1 MINICAM
8 FSNSPNLLVT
18 EEKKPEKPKE
28 SLKTFR
34 LPIHCLEDLD
44 ISASVH
50 PLSDIIARDLEL
62 VETTPLNDKETER
75 KSMYEHVFQP
85 ITLFAKDL
93 LPDWKTH
100 FTTDIS
106 FLEQTQ
112 DVVKTISN
120 IMDTDSQKKYEV
132 PCERIKEIWTAIKHD
147 DNFMDKYGYIEWS
160 FLDQFNHS
168 QGFLQAMSICNI
180 ISPLLSFIIPFIF
193 LLFPFILLKIQGVP
207 ITLSIYFQC
216 LTDIAKHHFIG
227 KALKVFQSFSIES
240 FFYLVGSLGLY
251 LLQMYNNTVQCLR
264 FYKNIQFVNDSL
276 CELKEYIDDSIMKK
290 KKFLQYNREKSQYRG
305 FCKEVLHH
313 CQVLE
318 RIQLELQSICPFQVS
333 LYKVADIGYMM
344 KCFYALHTNPDY
356 ERTILYSM
364 GFEGYLQNM
373 HGLCQQVAKGVLNPA
388 TFYNEKDTLEKDD
401 DSIVSEDTEKEDDDD
416 LDIIDN
422 NDKIEPKKYIKGQF
436 YPAHQYDNYVVNNAN
451 LDNKIIITG
460 PNASGKTT
468 FLKTTA
474 LNLLFSQQFGFGFY
488 QCCCI
493 EPYTHF
499 HSYLNIPDTSG
510 RDSLFQAESRR
521 CKEILDIIQE
531 KKNMDAHHFCIFD
544 ELYSGT
550 NPVEATKSAYA
561 FMQYLTKQFPK
572 VDFLLTTHYVQIC
585 DKIKGIC
592 NYQMEVLEKDNDF
605 EFTYKIEPGISRI
618 EGAIKILRDMNYPSD
633 IIDMIQNT
641 SFIQT
646 KNMLNTID

>member
-1 MINICAM
+1 MI
-8 FSNSPNLLVT
+8 SNSPNVLVT
-18 EEKKPEKPKE
+18 GEKTPEIPKE
-28 SLKTFR
+28 SSKTFR
-34 LPIHCLEDLD
+34 LPIHYLSKEDLD
-44 ISASVH
+44 VPISVH
-50 PLSDIIARDLEL
+50 SLSDIIARDLEL
-62 VETTPLNDKETER
+62 VESETTPSNANANETER

-85 ITLFAKDL
+85 TTLFAKEL
-93 LPDWKTH
+93 IPDWKTH
-100 FTTDIS
+100 FTTDVS
-106 FLEQTQ
+106 FLEQSQ
-112 DVVKTISN
+112 NVVKTIPL
-120 IMDTDSQKKYEV
+120 IIDEHPKYQV
-132 PCERIKEIWTAIKHD
+132 PCEKIKEIWQAIKHD

-160 FLDQFNHS
+160 VLDQFNHS

-207 ITLSIYFQC
+207 ITLSIYFEC
-216 LTDIAKHHFIG
+216 LTEIAKHHFIG

-276 CELKEYIDDSIMKK
+276 CELKEYVNDAILKK
-290 KKFLQYNREKSQYRG
+290 KRFLQYNSDKTRYVG
-305 FCKEVLHH
+305 FCREVQHQ
-313 CQVLE
+313 CEVLE
-318 RIQLELQSICPFQVS
+318 RIQVDLQSICPFQVS
-333 LYKVADIGYMM
+333 LYKVADIGYML
-344 KCFYALHTNPDY
+344 KCFYALHTNVEY
-356 ERTILYSM
+356 ERALVYSM
-364 GFEGYLQNM
+364 SFEGYLQHM
-373 HGLCQQVAKGVLNPA
+373 HGLYQQVAKGLLNPA
-388 TFYNEKDTLEKDD
+388 TFYNETDTLEKDE
-401 DSIVSEDTEKEDDDD
+401 DSIVSDATEKEEEEEDEEEP
-416 LDIIDN
+416 
-422 NDKIEPKKYIKGQF
+422 DKREPKKYMKGQF
-436 YPAHQYDNYVVNNAN
+436 YPAHQYDTYVVNDAN

-474 LNLLFSQQFGFGFY
+474 LNIIFSQQFGFGFY
-488 QCCCI
+488 QSCCI

-521 CKEILDIIQE
+521 CKEILDIIHTNDTDE
-531 KKNMDAHHFCIFD
+531 KIESHHFCIFD

-561 FMQYLTKQFPK
+561 FMQYLTKYYPK

-585 DKIKGIC
+585 DKLKGIR
-592 NYQMEVLEKDNDF
+592 NYRMEVNAKENDF

-618 EGAIKILRDMNYPSD
+618 EGAIKILQDMDYPPE
-633 IIDMIQNT
+633 ILKMIRET
-641 SFIQT
+641 S
-646 KNMLNTID
+646 

>member
-8 FSNSPNLLVT
+8 ISNSPNLLVT
-18 EEKKPEKPKE
+18 EEKKPENPKE

-34 LPIHCLEDLD
+34 LPIHYLSEEDLD
-44 ISASVH
+44 VPTSVH
-50 PLSDIIARDLEL
+50 LLSDIIARDLEL
-62 VETTPLNDKETER
+62 VETTSSNYNENER

-85 ITLFAKDL
+85 TTIFAKDL

-112 DVVKTISN
+112 DVVKTIPKVINS
-120 IMDTDSQKKYEV
+120 TSKYEV
-132 PCERIKEIWTAIKHD
+132 PCEKIKEIWHAIKHD
-147 DNFMDKYGYIEWS
+147 ENFMDKYGYLEWS
-160 FLDQFNHS
+160 ILDQFNHS
-168 QGFLQAMSICNI
+168 QSFLQAMSICNI

-193 LLFPFILLKIQGVP
+193 LLFPFVLLKIQGVP

-216 LTDIAKHHFIG
+216 LTEIAKHHFIG

-251 LLQMYNNTVQCLR
+251 LLQMYNNTMQCMR

-276 CELKEYIDDSIMKK
+276 CVLKEYIDDSIEKK
-290 KKFLQYNREKSQYRG
+290 KRYLGENRKRTKYVG
-305 FCKEVLHH
+305 FCQSVNYH
-313 CQVLE
+313 CEVLE
-318 RIQLELQSICPFQVS
+318 RIQGELRSVCPFQVS
-333 LYKVADIGYMM
+333 IYKVSDIGYML
-344 KCFYALHTNPDY
+344 KCFYSLHTNPQY
-356 ERTILYSM
+356 ERAIMYSM

-373 HGLCQQVAKGVLNPA
+373 YGLHQQIDKGLINPVSFYVAEN
-388 TFYNEKDTLEKDD
+388 DTLEEDEENDD
-401 DSIVSEDTEKEDDDD
+401 TDKEDEKESEDPKKE
-416 LDIIDN
+416 N
-422 NDKIEPKKYIKGQF
+422 QPPKKYIKEQF
-436 YPAHQYDNYVVNNAN
+436 YPAHQHETYVVNDAN
-451 LDNKIIITG
+451 LDNKLIITG

-488 QCCCI
+488 QSACI

-521 CKEILDIIQE
+521 CKEILDIIE
-531 KKNMDAHHFCIFD
+531 KRESLSSSRHFCIFD

-561 FMQYLTKQFPK
+561 FMQYLTERYRN
-572 VDFLLTTHYVQIC
+572 VDFLLTTHYVDIC
-585 DKIKGIC
+585 DRIKGIR
-592 NYQMEVLEKDNDF
+592 NYRMEVIENEETNQF

-618 EGAIKILRDMNYPSD
+618 EGAIKILEEMDYPVD
-633 IIDMIQNT
+633 ILNMIRC
-641 SFIQT
+641 S
-646 KNMLNTID
+646 K

>member
-8 FSNSPNLLVT
+8 ISNSPNLLVT

-34 LPIHCLEDLD
+34 LPIHYLSEDLD
-44 ISASVH
+44 ISSSNVH

-62 VETTPLNDKETER
+62 VETTSSNANENER

-85 ITLFAKDL
+85 TTIFAKNL

-112 DVVKTISN
+112 DVVKTIPKV
-120 IMDTDSQKKYEV
+120 MDPLSKYQV
-132 PCERIKEIWTAIKHD
+132 PCEKIKEIWHAIKHD
-147 DNFMDKYGYIEWS
+147 ENFMDKYGYLEWS

-168 QGFLQAMSICNI
+168 QSFLQAMSVCNI

-193 LLFPFILLKIQGVP
+193 LLFPFVLLKLQGVP

-216 LTDIAKHHFIG
+216 LTEIAKHHFIG

-240 FFYLVGSLGLY
+240 FLYLVGSLGLY
-251 LLQMYNNTVQCLR
+251 LLQMYNNTMQCLR

-276 CELKEYIDDSIMKK
+276 CVLKDYVDDAILKK
-290 KKFLQYNREKSQYRG
+290 KRFLQENREKTKYSG
-305 FCKEVLHH
+305 FCKEVNQQ
-313 CQVLE
+313 CIVLE
-318 RIQLELQSICPFQVS
+318 IIQMDLCSICPFQVS
-333 LYKVADIGYMM
+333 IYKVSEIGYML
-344 KCFYALHTNPDY
+344 KCFYSLHTNPNY
-356 ERTILYSM
+356 ERAIVYSM

-373 HGLCQQVAKGVLNPA
+373 YGLYKQFDNGIVNPVS
-388 TFYNEKDTLEKDD
+388 FYLEDD
-401 DSIVSEDTEKEDDDD
+401 HDDHDDDD
-416 LDIIDN
+416 DTDTEDEKEKN
-422 NDKIEPKKYIKGQF
+422 ESNPKKYIKAQF
-436 YPAHQYDNYVVNNAN
+436 YPAHQNETYVVNDAN
-451 LDNKIIITG
+451 LDNKLIITG

-488 QCCCI
+488 QSACI

-521 CKEILDIIQE
+521 CKEILDIIKENE
-531 KKNMDAHHFCIFD
+531 KLEDNSRHFCIFD

-561 FMQYLTKQFPK
+561 FMQYLTERYRN
-572 VDFLLTTHYVQIC
+572 VDFLLTTHYVEIC
-585 DKIKGIC
+585 DQIHGIQ
-592 NYQMEVLEKDNDF
+592 NYRMQVVENEETNQF

-618 EGAIKILRDMNYPSD
+618 EGAIKILEEMDYPED
-633 IIDMIQNT
+633 ILNMIRCA
-641 SFIQT
+641 
-646 KNMLNTID
+646 KNLTHRNN

>member
-8 FSNSPNLLVT
+8 ISNSPNLLVT
-18 EEKKPEKPKE
+18 DEKKPNIPPPKE
-28 SLKTFR
+28 SEKTFR
-34 LPIHCLEDLD
+34 LPIHYLD
-44 ISASVH
+44 ISSSVH

-62 VETTPLNDKETER
+62 VETTSANDKENER

-85 ITLFAKDL
+85 TSLFAKDL
-93 LPDWKTH
+93 LPEWKTH

-112 DVVKTISN
+112 EVVKTIPNVMEPN
-120 IMDTDSQKKYEV
+120 IKYEV
-132 PCERIKEIWTAIKHD
+132 PCEKIKEIWHAVKHD
-147 DNFMDKYGYIEWS
+147 ENFMDKYGYLEWS
-160 FLDQFNHS
+160 MLDQFNHS
-168 QGFLQAMSICNI
+168 QSFLQAMSICNI

-193 LLFPFILLKIQGVP
+193 LLFPFVLLKIQGVP

-216 LTDIAKHHFIG
+216 LTEIAKHHFIG
-227 KALKVFQSFSIES
+227 KALKVFQSFNIES

-251 LLQMYNNTVQCLR
+251 LLQMYNNTMQCLR
-264 FYKNIQFVNDSL
+264 FYKNIQSVNDSL
-276 CELKEYIDDSIMKK
+276 CVLKEYIDDSILKK
-290 KKFLQYNREKSQYRG
+290 KRFLEENREKTKYSG
-305 FCKEVLHH
+305 FCQDVNYH
-313 CQVLE
+313 CEVLE
-318 RIQLELQSICPFQVS
+318 RIQGELRSVCPFQVS
-333 LYKVADIGYMM
+333 IYKVSDIGYML
-344 KCFYALHTNPDY
+344 KCFYSLHTNPQY
-356 ERTILYSM
+356 ERAIVYSM

-373 HGLCQQVAKGVLNPA
+373 YGLNQQIEKGLINPVS
-388 TFYNEKDTLEKDD
+388 FYLEET
-401 DSIVSEDTEKEDDDD
+401 EDEDDDTD
-416 LDIIDN
+416 TDDEEEEEN
-422 NDKIEPKKYIKGQF
+422 EKKEEKNRPPKKYIKAQF
-436 YPAHQYDNYVVNNAN
+436 YPAHQHETYVVNDAN
-451 LDNKIIITG
+451 LDNKLIITG

-488 QCCCI
+488 QSACI

-531 KKNMDAHHFCIFD
+531 NEKRESLSSSRHFCIFD

-561 FMQYLTKQFPK
+561 FMQYLTERYRN
-572 VDFLLTTHYVQIC
+572 VDFLLTTHYVEIC
-585 DKIKGIC
+585 DRIKGIR
-592 NYQMEVLEKDNDF
+592 NYRMEVVENEETNKF

-618 EGAIKILRDMNYPSD
+618 EGAIKILEEMDYPED
-633 IIDMIQNT
+633 ILNMIRSSKLST
-641 SFIQT
+641 YS
-646 KNMLNTID
+646 K

>member
-8 FSNSPNLLVT
+8 ISNSPDFLVT
-18 EEKKPEKPKE
+18 QEKVVEKPRE
-28 SLKTFR
+28 SEKTFF
-34 LPIHCLEDLD
+34 LPIHYLKKDLD
-44 ISASVH
+44 VSH

-62 VETTPLNDKETER
+62 VDTTPSNEEEHVKG
-75 KSMYEHVFQP
+75 MYEHVFQP
-85 ITLFAKDL
+85 TTLFAKDL
-93 LPDWKTH
+93 IPDWKTH
-100 FTTDIS
+100 FTTDVS
-106 FLEQTQ
+106 FLEQSQ
-112 DVVKTISN
+112 EVVKTIPLILNETS
-120 IMDTDSQKKYEV
+120 KYEV
-132 PCERIKEIWTAIKHD
+132 PCERIREIWTAIKHD
-147 DNFMDKYGYIEWS
+147 DNFMDKYGYLEWS
-160 FLDQFNHS
+160 CLDQFNHS

-180 ISPLLSFIIPFIF
+180 ISPLLSFIIPFLF

-276 CELKEYIDDSIMKK
+276 CELKEYIDDSILKK
-290 KKFLQYNREKSQYRG
+290 KRFLQYNQTKSQYLG
-305 FCKEVLHH
+305 FCKEVQYN
-313 CQVLE
+313 CETLE
-318 RIQLELQSICPFQVS
+318 RIQEELRSICPFQVS
-333 LYKVADIGYMM
+333 LYKVADIGYML
-344 KCFYALHTNPDY
+344 KCFYTLHTNTHY
-356 ERTILYSM
+356 ERALIYSM

-373 HGLCQQVAKGVLNPA
+373 HGLYQQVAKGVLNPA
-388 TFYNEKDTLEKDD
+388 TFYNEKETLEKDD
-401 DSIVSEDTEKEDDDD
+401 DSIVSEDTEKEDDNDD
-416 LDIIDN
+416 E
-422 NDKIEPKKYIKGQF
+422 NDKKDKKEPDKYIKGQF
-436 YPAHQYDNYVVNNAN
+436 YPAHQYETYVVNDAN

-474 LNLLFSQQFGFGFY
+474 LNLIFSQQFGFGFY
-488 QCCCI
+488 QSCCI
-493 EPYTHF
+493 DPYTHF

-521 CKEILDIIQE
+521 CKEILDIICE
-531 KKNMDAHHFCIFD
+531 NKIEDRHFCIFD

-561 FMQYLTKQFPK
+561 FMQYLTEKFPK

-585 DKIKGIC
+585 DKIKGIR
-592 NYQMEVLEKDNDF
+592 NYRMEVIQNENDF

-618 EGAIKILRDMNYPSD
+618 EGAIKILEDMHYPKV
-633 IIDMIQNT
+633 ILDMIRNS
-641 SFIQT
+641 SFEE
-646 KNMLNTID
+646 